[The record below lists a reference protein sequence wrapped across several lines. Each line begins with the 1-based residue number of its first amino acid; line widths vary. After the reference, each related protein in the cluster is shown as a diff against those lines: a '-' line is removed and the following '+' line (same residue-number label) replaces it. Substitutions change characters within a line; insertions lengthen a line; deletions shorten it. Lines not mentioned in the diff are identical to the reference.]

1 MYDRHGRRL
10 RDGNDRRDRSTPSRE
25 QVGLAPSAL
34 LALQRSAGNQAA
46 ARVIQ
51 RRIDSQVDIG
61 KVRKL
66 QAGFDTTDPPWYAES
81 IETVIRLNDQVGA
94 AIRKHNRLERQQQPG
109 GARGELERLVNLMR
123 KLVKE
128 VDEEALVN
136 VGTDLTDTGK
146 ALYGELVKYK
156 SRLTALSTT
165 INTEVARLHGV
176 TRAGPGGRPDANK
189 ESAIN
194 ESVSGG
200 GLGLTVPET
209 TFVNDFTRDQGGT
222 WKQRREAL
230 SAVWAMQQGL
240 FTDLRS
246 GHLNQY
252 GKDVEYETND
262 PGKPQLWDQ
271 KTIFV
276 DQTGFDG
283 RLRKTHGKNK
293 DTQGRG
299 VGLLFDSTFEGR
311 TNYEKV
317 WLEISQHLMD
327 GVFPGS
333 AVKEVVAPN
342 PDAFRAGIYID
353 MTRHA
358 TSQDPEEDG
367 NVRWAEKKL
376 AGYQDPDGL
385 EVIDAS
391 KLGGTGLDDI
401 QAGTE
406 QSYNRYTNNR
416 DWLPTGAYSEFGAK
430 GPPNPGKAKYIASDA
445 ATPDKRRIY
454 LSVTHYKGYTVR
466 KVGHGDLNRNAFY
479 RVL

>member
-1 MYDRHGRRL
+1 
-10 RDGNDRRDRSTPSRE
+10 
-25 QVGLAPSAL
+25 
-34 LALQRSAGNQAA
+34 
-46 ARVIQ
+46 
-51 RRIDSQVDIG
+51 
-61 KVRKL
+61 
-66 QAGFDTTDPPWYAES
+66 
-81 IETVIRLNDQVGA
+81 
-94 AIRKHNRLERQQQPG
+94 
-109 GARGELERLVNLMR
+109 LERLVNLMR

-136 VGTDLTDTGK
+136 VGTDLSDEGK
-146 ALYGELVKYK
+146 ALYGELVRYR
-156 SRLTALSTT
+156 SRLTALST
-165 INTEVARLHGV
+165 IVNTEVTRTHGV

-194 ESVSGG
+194 ATVAGG
-200 GLGLTVPET
+200 GLGLTGPES
-209 TFVNDFTRDQGGT
+209 TFVSDFTRDQGGT

-230 SAVWAMQQGL
+230 SAVWAMQQGR

-246 GHLNQY
+246 GHENQY
-252 GKDVEYETND
+252 GKDVEYESSD
-262 PGKPQLWDQ
+262 RDKPQLWDQ

-317 WLEISQHLMD
+317 WLDISQHLME
-327 GVFPGS
+327 GTLPGY
-333 AVKEVVAPN
+333 AVKEVVAPQ

-358 TSQDPEEDG
+358 TSQDPQEDG

-376 AGYQDPDGL
+376 AGRQDDDGL
-385 EVIDAS
+385 EVIEESALAGS
-391 KLGGTGLDDI
+391 GLDEI
-401 QAGTE
+401 KAGE
-406 QSYNRYTNNR
+406 KSYSRYSNNR

-430 GPPNPGKAKYIASDA
+430 GPPNPGKAKFVVSDA
-445 ATPDKRRIY
+445 STPDKRRVY

-466 KVGHGDLNRNAFY
+466 KVGPGDLNRNAFY